1 MPMYHKP
8 GKSDAVMRGALRFV
22 VDRLGWSPRGLHLL
36 EVRGRTSGKVQTV
49 PVYPLDFEGARY
61 LVAPRGETQ
70 WVRNMRAAGEGTLR
84 VGKKTEPF
92 TAQEI
97 SDAAKPPILR
107 AYMNRWAMETGKE
120 FGISK
125 DAADADFA
133 RIAPDHPI
141 FQLTP
146 R

>member
-1 MPMYHKP
+1 MPKYNKP
-8 GKSDAVMRGALRFV
+8 GKSDVVITGALRLLV
-22 VDRLGWSPRGLHLL
+22 ERLGWSPRGLHLL
-36 EVRGRTSGKVQTV
+36 EVRGRKSGKVQTV

-70 WVRNMRAAGEGTLR
+70 WVRNLRAAGEGALR
-84 VGKKTEPF
+84 VGRKSESF
-92 TAQEI
+92 SAQELP
-97 SDAAKPPILR
+97 DAQKVPLLR
-107 AYMNRWAMETGKE
+107 AYMNRWAMETAKE

-141 FQLTP
+141 FRITAQ
-146 R
+146 